1 MTKEGSLIFVI
12 YKIVSAIKRRIS
24 NNVSMIKFLLL
35 YGLGKN
41 IEVLYWFEV
50 SGILVEKGL
59 LIYYVPT
66 MFTQHERIL
75 EYILDSINVNATL

>member
-1 MTKEGSLIFVI
+1 
-12 YKIVSAIKRRIS
+12 
-24 NNVSMIKFLLL
+24 MITFLFL

-41 IEVLYWFEV
+41 IEVLYWFGV
-50 SGILVEKGL
+50 SGTVVEKGL

-75 EYILDSINVNATL
+75 EYILDSINVNAAL

>member
-1 MTKEGSLIFVI
+1 
-12 YKIVSAIKRRIS
+12 
-24 NNVSMIKFLLL
+24 MIAFSFG
-35 YGLGKN
+35 YGIAKN
-41 IEVLYWFEV
+41 IEVLYWFRV
-50 SGILVEKGL
+50 SDILVEKGL